1 MNLVFLGPPGAGKGT
16 QAERISE
23 KYGIAHI
30 STGDIFR
37 ENIKKGTELGRKAK
51 EYMDRGE
58 LVPDEVVIAIV
69 REALSGEECARG
81 FLLDGFPRTVAQ
93 ADALEKMLEEIG
105 RPLDRV
111 VNLSVPDQVV
121 VERLTARRTCRN
133 CGRNY
138 HLMFNP
144 PKVDGVCDACGGE
157 LYQRDDDR
165 EETVRARLEEYRR
178 KTQPLIDYYRE
189 KGLLVEVAG
198 DGGIDEV
205 TEAIQDALQSV
216 SP

>member
-205 TEAIQDALQSV
+205 TEAIQDALQSAG
-216 SP
+216 P